1 MCLWGRIMPALSY
14 GMIPGGWTIQMLL
27 NTGPWVEVKESPQF
41 GKRAVEN
48 VHFEHKNVH
57 WLPDQV
63 LFGRHI
69 PHDSTPVGACT
80 ASSLTVVKTLA
91 SRNIASFEEKPLV
104 ELDGIMAPT
113 THSELAS
120 DSEDF

>member
-1 MCLWGRIMPALSY
+1 MMNGDWVCPTVFVGPDYAGTRNY
-14 GMIPGGWTIQMLL
+14 GLIPGAWTIQQLL
-27 NTGPWVEVKESPQF
+27 NTGPWVEVKKSPQF

-91 SRNIASFEEKPLV
+91 SRKIAFLKRSHWS
-104 ELDGIMAPT
+104 G
-113 THSELAS
+113 
-120 DSEDF
+120 